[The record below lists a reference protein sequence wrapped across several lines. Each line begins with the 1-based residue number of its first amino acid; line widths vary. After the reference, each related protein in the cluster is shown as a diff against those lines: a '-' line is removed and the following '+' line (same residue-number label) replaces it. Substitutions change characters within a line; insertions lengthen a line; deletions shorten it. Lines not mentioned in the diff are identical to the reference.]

1 VGTFTGMMDMGDNI
15 KAGLRAIYAGVVAKW
30 PA

>member
-1 VGTFTGMMDMGDNI
+1 MMDMGDNI

-30 PA
+30 PAWMYP